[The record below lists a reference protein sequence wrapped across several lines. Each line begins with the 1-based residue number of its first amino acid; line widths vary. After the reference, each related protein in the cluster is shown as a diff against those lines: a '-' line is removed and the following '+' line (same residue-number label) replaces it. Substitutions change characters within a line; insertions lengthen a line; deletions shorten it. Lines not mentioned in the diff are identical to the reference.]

1 MSDRGN
7 PPATSEAGKFVPPP
21 PAHSSRR
28 INRLAAALKAE
39 RYLEIGV
46 ARGRTFFGV
55 EMGRKVGV
63 DPAFRFDIDS
73 HQSDS
78 SSLFAVGSDTY
89 FLEHVADER
98 FDIIFLD
105 GMHTAEQ
112 TLRDFGN
119 SLQHAHDRTV
129 WIIDDTVP
137 SDEHS
142 VMRDQAAAVQSR
154 RKAGGDGNAWH
165 GDVFKMVFILHD
177 FFPTLSYC
185 TLLTGGNPQTL
196 VWKRPR
202 RVFRPLF
209 DDLGVI
215 SRLTY
220 ADLQMHLPVLN
231 GMTEDEGI
239 AAVIAAVSP

>member
-1 MSDRGN
+1 MSDSGN
-7 PPATSEAGKFVPPP
+7 SPATPGAARFVPLP

-28 INRLAAALKAE
+28 INRLAAALNAE

-46 ARGRTFFGV
+46 GRGRTFFGV
-55 EMGRKVGV
+55 EVGRKVGV
-63 DPAFRFDIDS
+63 DPAFRFDIDG
-73 HQSDS
+73 HQSAS
-78 SSLFAVGSDTY
+78 VSLFAVGSDTY
-89 FLEHVADER
+89 FLEHAANER

-112 TLRDFGN
+112 TLRDFCN
-119 SLQHAHDRTV
+119 SLHHAHDRTV

-142 VMRDQAAAVQSR
+142 AMRDQAAAVESR

-177 FFPTLSYC
+177 VFPTLDYC

-196 VWKRPR
+196 VWRWPR
-202 RVFRPLF
+202 RGFRPLF
-209 DDLGVI
+209 DDLSAI

-220 ADLQMHLPVLN
+220 ADLRMHLRVLN

-239 AAVIAAVSP
+239 AAAIAAVGS